1 MSYTSYGTTSEVDR
15 LRSELSSL
23 RYSLSELEDL
33 PSELESVRDDVRAL
47 EQWREETSG
56 QQEQIDDLERG
67 AGELETQISDVDK
80 AQSRLADRITW
91 LENHIR
97 ASGGATLAELDAGD
111 AETAKQARAIRA
123 GRAAA
128 ARLLTDWQRIPLQSV
143 IEQFDKAV
151 KDTEAAEAAIRTA
164 VEQVAST
171 DRKHP
176 GHAIAAAAM
185 RKARTKLDTAI
196 ATARQ
201 LKDERRDAIEQ
212 LAEDDALRSE
222 LSGAIKAGQRAET
235 ALATRLRTRLIEAVG
250 DRAMLPVWFATT
262 FGPATPAAGAQAWLD
277 LATQVMLYRAVY
289 QINDPVLILGPTP
302 ARDAPQH
309 QRERYNKLITEL
321 GRLS

>member
-1 MSYTSYGTTSEVDR
+1 MSYTSYGTTSDVDR
-15 LRSELSSL
+15 LRSEISSL
-23 RYSLSELEDL
+23 RYSLSDLTDL
-33 PSELESVRDDVRAL
+33 PSELESVRDDVQAL
-47 EQWREETSG
+47 EQWREEASG
-56 QQEQIDDLERG
+56 QLEQIDDLERG
-67 AGELETQISDVDK
+67 VGELETQISDVDK

-97 ASGGATLAELDAGD
+97 ASGGATLAELDADD

-128 ARLLTDWQRIPLQSV
+128 GRLLTDWQRTPLRSV
-143 IEQFDKAV
+143 IEQFDKAM
-151 KDTEAAEAAIRTA
+151 KDAEDAEATIRAA

-176 GHAIAAAAM
+176 GHAIAATTM

-201 LKDERRDAIEQ
+201 LKDERREAIEQ
-212 LAEDDALRSE
+212 LAEDDALRVE
-222 LSGAIKAGQRAET
+222 LSGAISAGQRAET
-235 ALATRLRTRLIEAVG
+235 ALATRLRTRLVEAVG

-262 FGPATPAAGAQAWLD
+262 FGPATPATGAQAWLD
-277 LATQVMLYRAVY
+277 LATRVMLYRAVY

-309 QRERYNKLITEL
+309 QRERHTKLIADL
-321 GRLS
+321 SRLT